1 MCRALCAAGLGWGGV
16 GPIHFFLLP
25 ELCHE
30 SQSLDFTEFSLS
42 FCIQR
47 AEQLSDTLKKIAT
60 SQKFTNFDLF
70 YVDFDFQESKY
81 RSVWVPTQDK
91 RSSCASEPPHPT
103 PSKAFL
109 RQQAVDGA
117 GFPPYPPS
125 PAATAVL
132 THQQLWVLKKGKV

>member
-1 MCRALCAAGLGWGGV
+1 MCRALCAAGLGRGGV
-16 GPIHFFLLP
+16 GPIDFFLLP

-91 RSSCASEPPHPT
+91 RSSCASEPPHPHPQQGVST
-103 PSKAFL
+103 P
-109 RQQAVDGA
+109 A
-117 GFPPYPPS
+117 GGRWSRVSTLPPKPRRHGRPDT
-125 PAATAVL
+125 PTAL
-132 THQQLWVLKKGKV
+132 GIEER